1 VQHAHHEM
9 KKKDGEIAE
18 VIQDWLGRFTGSV

>member
-18 VIQDWLGRFTGSV
+18 VIQDWLNRLIGNV